1 MLRTLVV
8 RGWGEEG
15 GDWGA
20 VVGGGGEWGN
30 IGNPSQELAFKWCF

>member
-20 VVGGGGEWGN
+20 VVGGGGG
-30 IGNPSQELAFKWCF
+30 GGK